1 MIMLTGLTALPTS
14 FGGWIGFIIA
24 KYGNLFLIGA
34 GNTLL
39 IALTGT
45 LAGFIIGLGVAI
57 IRTIPLKREGI
68 TVRKVFLK
76 IIQFL
81 LVAYIEI
88 FRGTPMIVQAMVI
101 YYGSMS
107 LLGIDLAPITAGI
120 LIVSVNTGAYMSEI
134 IRGGIESIDRGQTE
148 AAQSI
153 GMNHWQTM
161 TQVILPQA
169 VRNILP
175 ATGNEFIVNIK
186 DTSVLNVIAVTELYY
201 LSNSAAGTY
210 FKFFEVFTVA
220 SVIYFIMTFSVTRVL
235 RFLERKLDGPANY
248 TIIGSQT
255 TPMAIIRVRHGE
267 NLNNSTK
274 GRS

>member
-57 IRTIPLKREGI
+57 IRTIPLKREGF
-68 TVRKVFLK
+68 TVRKILLK
-76 IIQFL
+76 IVQFL

-134 IRGGIESIDRGQTE
+134 IRGGIESIDRGQAE

-235 RFLERKLDGPANY
+235 RFIERKLDGPANY

-267 NLNNSTK
+267 SLNNSTK

>member
-1 MIMLTGLTALPTS
+1 MFFLTGLSALPAS
-14 FGGWIGFIIA
+14 YWGWVAFIIQ

-34 GNTLL
+34 ANTLL

-45 LAGFIIGLGVAI
+45 LAGFLIGLGVAI
-57 IRTIPLKREGI
+57 IRTIPLKSGVKTWRRVI
-68 TVRKVFLK
+68 LRML
-76 IIQFL
+76 QFL

-107 LLGIDLAPITAGI
+107 LLGIDFAPITAGI
-120 LIVSVNTGAYMSEI
+120 LIVSVNTGAYMAEI

-169 VRNILP
+169 IRNILP

-186 DTSVLNVIAVTELYY
+186 DTSVLNVIAVSELFY

-210 FKFFEVFTVA
+210 FKFFEVFLVA
-220 SVIYFIMTFSVTRVL
+220 SVIYFVMTFTVTRLL
-235 RFLERKLDGPANY
+235 RFLERKIDGPANY
-248 TIIGSQT
+248 TILGSQT
-255 TPMAIIRVRHGE
+255 TPAAIIRIKHGGT
-267 NLNNSTK
+267 LDGPK